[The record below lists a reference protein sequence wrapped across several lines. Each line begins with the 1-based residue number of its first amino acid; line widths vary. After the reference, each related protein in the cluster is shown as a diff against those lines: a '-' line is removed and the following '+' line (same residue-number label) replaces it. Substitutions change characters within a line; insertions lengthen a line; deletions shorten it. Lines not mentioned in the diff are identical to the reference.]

1 MDGRRKREAIYVNDR
16 EFVDRTRLNRIRLP
30 STAARLPVMQEL
42 EILARR
48 FEQRSSGF
56 LAAAAIAEYSQRWRG
71 KLIWATYMTEIWA
84 IGERMRCERRIAGAH
99 RRAIEQ
105 ATTSAKPPKIS
116 CEYYSSC
123 RGSFRLPCI
132 RLRYA
137 GPPAGSYTLA
147 PVWTDYVCPHF
158 RYLNNT

>member
-56 LAAAAIAEYSQRWRG
+56 LAAAAIAEYSQR
-71 KLIWATYMTEIWA
+71 
-84 IGERMRCERRIAGAH
+84 
-99 RRAIEQ
+99 
-105 ATTSAKPPKIS
+105 
-116 CEYYSSC
+116 
-123 RGSFRLPCI
+123 
-132 RLRYA
+132 
-137 GPPAGSYTLA
+137 
-147 PVWTDYVCPHF
+147 
-158 RYLNNT
+158 